1 MNLYTEFLVAFMLV
15 FAVGY
20 TLAYLPGMLKMKA
33 IYKRNLLFLV
43 SVGLV
48 LQLGNGLKLSYLWAV
63 GFIFLIFNL
72 YLFYTNKRRNL
83 LKVYY
88 AVIDFIVCCSCLL
101 VLWRKWMIFQLN
113 KLFISDFRTVVI
125 LSLRDT
131 WMR

>member
-48 LQLGNGLKLSYLWAV
+48 LQLGNGLKLSYCGQSV
-63 GFIFLIFNL
+63 YFLYFQSLFVL
-72 YLFYTNKRRNL
+72 YE
-83 LKVYY
+83 
-88 AVIDFIVCCSCLL
+88 
-101 VLWRKWMIFQLN
+101 
-113 KLFISDFRTVVI
+113 
-125 LSLRDT
+125 
-131 WMR
+131 

>member
-63 GFIFLIFNL
+63 GFIFMGHR
-72 YLFYTNKRRNL
+72 TKRILR
-83 LKVYY
+83 
-88 AVIDFIVCCSCLL
+88 IE
-101 VLWRKWMIFQLN
+101 RKEYQ
-113 KLFISDFRTVVI
+113 TY
-125 LSLRDT
+125 
-131 WMR
+131 

>member
-72 YLFYTNKRRNL
+72 YFESILCCHRFYS
-83 LKVYY
+83 VFAY
-88 AVIDFIVCCSCLL
+88 IVLVCLYCGG
-101 VLWRKWMIFQLN
+101 N
-113 KLFISDFRTVVI
+113 G
-125 LSLRDT
+125 
-131 WMR
+131 